1 MPRHLSI
8 LHALTPSFF
17 TTVVWKVGWEQGCV
31 ELVVLEE
38 PQREGNSPFPP
49 SGFGVRT

>member
-1 MPRHLSI
+1 MPEHLSI

-17 TTVVWKVGWEQGCV
+17 TTVVWRVGWEQGCV
-31 ELVVLEE
+31 ELVVLEVS
-38 PQREGNSPFPP
+38 QREGNSPLLP